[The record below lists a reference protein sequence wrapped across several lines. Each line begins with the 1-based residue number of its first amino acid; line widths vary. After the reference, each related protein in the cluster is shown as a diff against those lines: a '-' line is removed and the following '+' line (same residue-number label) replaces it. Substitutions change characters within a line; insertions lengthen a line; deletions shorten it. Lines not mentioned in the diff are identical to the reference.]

1 MEDVTVA
8 LEMEQVGADRG
19 REGRII
25 DHERNV
31 IACPLA
37 GALPA
42 CADLHIARE
51 HAVIWGVFGVARDH
65 RDDVDLA
72 VERQRPDG
80 ASISVI
86 SALEDADM
94 CHDLLRVGGWL
105 AKDQRAVARQTN
117 RPSPASSV
125 HTGTAR
131 ATTAVIGNGPK

>member
-8 LEMEQVGADRG
+8 LEMEQVGADRV

-51 HAVIWGVFGVARDH
+51 HAVIWGVLGVARDR

-80 ASISVI
+80 ALISIVV
-86 SALEDADM
+86 ALEDADM
-94 CHDLLRVGGWL
+94 CHSLLHVGVG
-105 AKDQRAVARQTN
+105 
-117 RPSPASSV
+117 
-125 HTGTAR
+125 
-131 ATTAVIGNGPK
+131 